1 MNELM
6 TLNDS
11 QSLSDVIKGG
21 SEQDLQKLLG
31 SEPIGPQSSLSRLS
45 INYNTEDEND
55 NTLPRGFYKIYDP
68 ESRNII
74 FAENVKFRP
83 FVRTYLYRVWD
94 NEEGQYSC
102 RTVQCKNMGDP
113 FYDTSGGEKCGK
125 LDRKQIDSLANDS
138 PVLIQQKNIK
148 CVQAVYGL
156 VDMEGKDATN
166 EEYTLENVPALW
178 EVKGASFIPVSD
190 WLKSIDKEKKLYAT
204 VVGKLETVK
213 QKRGG
218 NQYWISRA
226 TNSGTKNFTKK
237 DRETLEMFIGEILAY
252 NSEILEKHAES
263 KKAMDEGDV
272 DLLETLDATAA

>member
-1 MNELM
+1 MM
-6 TLNDS
+6 LNDS

-31 SEPIGPQSSLSRLS
+31 SEPVGPQSSLSRLS

-74 FAENVKFRP
+74 FAENVRFRP
-83 FVRTYLYRVWD
+83 FIRTYLYRVWD
-94 NEEGQYSC
+94 NEDNQYSC

-125 LDRKQIDSLANDS
+125 LDRKQIDNLANDS

-166 EEYTLENVPALW
+166 QEYTLENVPALW

-190 WLKSIDKEKKLYAT
+190 WLKAIDKEKKLYAT

-218 NQYWISRA
+218 NQYWISRV

-237 DRETLEMFIGEILAY
+237 DRETLEMFIEEILAY
-252 NSEILEKHAES
+252 NSEIMEKYAES
-263 KKAMDEGDV
+263 KKAMDEGDI